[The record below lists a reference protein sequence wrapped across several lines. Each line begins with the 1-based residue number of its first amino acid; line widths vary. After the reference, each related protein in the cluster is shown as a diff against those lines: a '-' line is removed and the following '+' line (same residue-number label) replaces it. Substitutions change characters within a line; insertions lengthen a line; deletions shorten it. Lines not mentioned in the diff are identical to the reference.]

1 MILVTLAVA
10 ALLQVATTVAV
21 PAPAPAAAAA
31 AAAAPAP
38 ATATELAVAPTT
50 PPTRPSAQGRP
61 EVVCEVRPRTG
72 SRFTRHR
79 CQSREAMEAHAQES
93 RRLAAEMTR
102 GTAAELPDGP
112 R

>member
-21 PAPAPAAAAA
+21 PAPVPV
-31 AAAAPAP
+31 PVP
-38 ATATELAVAPTT
+38 ATELAVAPTT

-93 RRLAAEMTR
+93 RRFAAEMTR